1 MKLRVSSNKK
11 VRLLKKEIEA
21 AIIITSLTQQL
32 FWSRLN
38 WTAAGPQVM
47 RAWNELQTKC
57 HFF

>member
-32 FWSRLN
+32 F
-38 WTAAGPQVM
+38 
-47 RAWNELQTKC
+47 
-57 HFF
+57 